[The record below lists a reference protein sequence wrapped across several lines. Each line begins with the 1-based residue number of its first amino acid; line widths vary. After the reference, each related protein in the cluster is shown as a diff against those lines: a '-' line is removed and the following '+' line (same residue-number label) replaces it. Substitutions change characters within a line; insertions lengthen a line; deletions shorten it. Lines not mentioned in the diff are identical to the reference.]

1 MPSRD
6 AKSINPVN
14 VLAGHKW
21 NTVGATDAR
30 NAAGAVVADTG
41 IGAVVVV
48 AVVAVAVGAVVAGT
62 GIDAVVAVA
71 FSDVLEDLIFNN

>member
-21 NTVGATDAR
+21 NTVGATGVR
-30 NAAGAVVADTG
+30 NAAGAVVADVGTSDL
-41 IGAVVVV
+41 VVV
-48 AVVAVAVGAVVAGT
+48 AVAIGAVVAGAGT
-62 GIDAVVAVA
+62 DAVVAVA
-71 FSDVLEDLIFNN
+71 FSDVLEDLIFNK